1 MEEIMANRNNV
12 VQAQAPCRPVA
23 RRARHAQLA
32 IVLAFAAGACN
43 SRPSSPTKPEAS
55 TSARPSADDPPEA
68 IEARERLVRRI
79 AAELGNLDARVVEA
93 LRAVPRHRFYA
104 APSIE
109 DAYDDRPKP
118 IGLEQT
124 ISQPTVVAM
133 MTQALALTGTER
145 VLEIGTGSGYQAAI
159 LSRLA
164 KHVDS
169 IEILRPLG
177 EAARDR
183 LAAMSYTNVS
193 VRIGDGY
200 QGWPEEAPFDRILL
214 TAAPPAIPPALLLQL
229 AEGGILVA
237 PVGAGRDQRLVKIR
251 KAQGKWVEE
260 DLG

>member
-1 MEEIMANRNNV
+1 M
-12 VQAQAPCRPVA
+12 
-23 RRARHAQLA
+23 
-32 IVLAFAAGACN
+32 VLAAAAGACN
-43 SRPSSPTKPEAS
+43 SPPSPPTKPEAS
-55 TSARPSADDPPEA
+55 TAARPAVDDPPEA
-68 IEARERLVRRI
+68 REARDRLVRHI
-79 AAELGNLDARVVEA
+79 AADLGGLDARVIEA

-104 APSIE
+104 APSLE

-133 MTQALALTGTER
+133 MTQALALTGAER

-183 LAAMSYTNVS
+183 LAAMGYTNVS

-200 QGWPEEAPFDRILL
+200 QGWPEHAPFDRILL
-214 TAAPPAIPPALLLQL
+214 TAAPPAIPPALLAQL
-229 AEGGILVA
+229 VEGGILVA
-237 PVGAGRDQRLVKIR
+237 PVGAGRDQRLLRVR
-251 KAQGKWVEE
+251 KTEGKLIEE
-260 DLG
+260 DLGPVIFVPMVKGDAGG